1 MATPS
6 AREKI
11 LEAAHDLVF
20 EMGFTGTTVDAI
32 LEASGTSKG
41 AFFHHFPTKGAL
53 GKALIERYA
62 ETDAEVL
69 ERQMTRAESL
79 TADPAEQL
87 VEFLRGFEH
96 DIEAGLITQPGCLF
110 ASYLYERIPAEVDF
124 DAVVLRAIA
133 LWRGRILEKLQQAVD
148 ASAAGGRRGPG
159 VVGRPRVGGVRGRV
173 RARSRRGRPDQA
185 ARPAPAPTRLLDTAS
200 RTRRLGSPSGGDT
213 RELSCSG

>member
-11 LEAAHDLVF
+11 LGAAHDLVF
-20 EMGFTGTTVDAI
+20 ELGFTATTVDAI
-32 LEASGTSKG
+32 LEATGTSKG

-79 TADPAEQL
+79 TSDPAEQL
-87 VEFLRGFEH
+87 VEFLRGFEA

-110 ASYLYERIPAEVDF
+110 ASYLYERIPEEAGSE
-124 DAVVLRAIA
+124 AVILAAIA
-133 LWRGRILEKLQQAVD
+133 LWRGRILEKLQQAVAIRPPALD
-148 ASAAGGRRGPG
+148 VDLESLADHVWAVFEGGFVLGRAVGDQIKLRDQLRQLRAYLTLLLGVDGAAYSPGRTS
-159 VVGRPRVGGVRGRV
+159 PR
-173 RARSRRGRPDQA
+173 S
-185 ARPAPAPTRLLDTAS
+185 
-200 RTRRLGSPSGGDT
+200 
-213 RELSCSG
+213 